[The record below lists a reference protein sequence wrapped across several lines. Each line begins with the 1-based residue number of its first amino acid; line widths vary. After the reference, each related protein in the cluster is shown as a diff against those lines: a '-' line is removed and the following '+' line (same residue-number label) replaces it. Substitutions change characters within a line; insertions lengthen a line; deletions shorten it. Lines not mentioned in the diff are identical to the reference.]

1 MMNIWSKLL
10 TALRGGAN
18 EVGEALVDGQALRIL
33 EQEIRDADTQLHK
46 SKEAL
51 AQIMARHML
60 ASEREKNSTAK
71 IEELEHYALKA
82 LASGDETLATEV
94 AEKIAALE
102 TLMPE
107 TQAQTAS
114 FGTSAA
120 QLRKAITLAQDRIHA
135 LKQQMD
141 SVKTTESVQAAQ
153 LAVSQSCGA
162 PQASLQVAAQSLDRL
177 KLKQAELGAKIEAT
191 AQLDVLSNP
200 DAALENKLIAAGI
213 VPSKPSA
220 SSVLTRLRARTHPE
234 A

>member
-10 TALRGGAN
+10 TAMRGGAN
-18 EVGEALVDGQALRIL
+18 EVGEALVEGQALRIL
-33 EQEIRDADTQLHK
+33 EQEIRDAETQLHT

-51 AQIMARHML
+51 AQIMARHLL
-60 ASEREKNSTAK
+60 ASEREKNSISK

-107 TQAQTAS
+107 TQAQTLS
-114 FGTSAA
+114 LGTSTA
-120 QLRKAITLAQDRIHA
+120 QLRKAITMAQDRIHA

-141 SVKTTESVQAAQ
+141 SVKTTESVQKAQ

-162 PQASLQVAAQSLDRL
+162 PVASLQVAEESLDRL

-191 AQLDVLSNP
+191 AQLAVLSNP

-220 SSVLTRLRARTHPE
+220 SSVLTRLRARPHPE

>member
-1 MMNIWSKLL
+1 MMNVWSKLL

-51 AQIMARHML
+51 AQIMAKHML
-60 ASEREKNSTAK
+60 ATEREKNSTAK

-82 LASGDETLATEV
+82 LASGDETLATEL
-94 AEKIAALE
+94 AEKIASLE
-102 TLMPE
+102 IRMPE
-107 TQAQTAS
+107 TQAQTVS
-114 FGTSAA
+114 LGSSAA
-120 QLRKAITLAQDRIHA
+120 QLRKAITMAQDRLQT

-141 SVKTTESVQAAQ
+141 SVKTTESVQTAQ
-153 LAVSQSCGA
+153 LAVTQSCGA
-162 PQASLQVAAQSLDRL
+162 PKASLQVAAQSLDRI

-191 AQLDVLSNP
+191 DQLAELSNP
-200 DAALENKLIAAGI
+200 DAALENKLMAAGI

-220 SSVLTRLRARTHPE
+220 ASVLTRLRARPHTE